1 MTDDE
6 REGVRLRRTRTRT
19 VWIVVVIAVVFL
31 ALLIDFIVQNDQRIT
46 IHFLGA
52 SGRISE
58 ALALVIAALAGAIVV
73 LLISAARIV
82 QLRLAVRRHN
92 RALRRGAA
100 ADGRAK
106 PVETEDQP

>member
-1 MTDDE
+1 MTDDKH
-6 REGVRLRRTRTRT
+6 EGVQLRRTRTRT
-19 VWIVVVIAVVFL
+19 AWLVIAVAVVFL

-58 ALALVIAALAGAIVV
+58 AIALLIAALAGAVVV

-100 ADGRAK
+100 SGGAK
-106 PVETEDQP
+106 PVEPQDQP